1 MNRGGLGIDLRVR
14 NLVEGRWNLP
24 RTERNKCRPWGLW
37 GGKSSGGAAYYLKQP
52 GENDFKLMN
61 VHRHQVPAN
70 SDVIVRTSGG
80 GGWGD
85 PLEREP
91 VRVQA
96 DVIDGLVSVEAA
108 REHYGVVLDA
118 KTFALDMP
126 ATAALR
132 AKLHAQPATDPHELP
147 SRLTQ
152 IAAE

>member
-1 MNRGGLGIDLRVR
+1 
-14 NLVEGRWNLP
+14 
-24 RTERNKCRPWGLW
+24 
-37 GGKSSGGAAYYLKQP
+37 LKQP

-96 DVIDGLVSVEAA
+96 DVIDGLVSVDAA

-118 KTFALDMP
+118 KNFALDME
-126 ATAALR
+126 ATSALR
-132 AKLHAQPATDPHELP
+132 TKRHSEPASDPQELP
-147 SRLTQ
+147 IRITQ
-152 IAAE
+152 VAAE